1 MKNIQ
6 AQYQDLLEGKTSSAN
21 FMVSVRRDFPQ
32 WVSSTNSFKDAVSIL
47 KSKRIITE
55 MRGLGKW
62 AMDDVSQEE
71 RDAMDAAIKRT
82 GDRRDSMTSED
93 KWVEAVDR
101 ILTQMKD
108 AGDIDDVQF
117 TKAMKVTSNP
127 AFIANYKDGS
137 AAEAAHDLAKTIVGE
152 NLGTAQDEFD
162 ASQQGLNEEPEASPQ
177 AIEVALHTMFDDGLI
192 DDITWKTASKA
203 LPHFNIDDH
212 VNMTGTTTAED
223 LAKELILIA
232 TGKHVE
238 DMQDDGGEE
247 EDPRFDDFKMNKR
260 GLNEAVIKNPNAEVP
275 QEVGYNHVN
284 YRQLMKGM
292 EFELAK
298 AKEITDD
305 ALIKAKQTALKNI
318 KKDPNAY
325 RELMVANVKDVL
337 KKDATLK
344 MQPVKK
350 DNLVDKANGMK
361 VIKKDEK
368 GNVQA
373 TLGKKEKAS
382 KSNKGVKEM
391 TQAPKKVKGVQA
403 FETPGKEKVLALKE
417 HMLMEFGHMQQE
429 VTPEFRVGSRVET
442 KDGKLTGVVSAFDG
456 HIATVKLDSD
466 GSERDLQP
474 NILKHS
480 STTPKTAEAMTPEV
494 ASMGKEEKLKAI
506 KEKLMKFVKK
516 EMEEGAVAQTA
527 SGITIASGMNP
538 GEVAKRATDLK
549 KQTGDPITVVD
560 TKSGAKRKI

>member
-6 AQYQDLLEGKTSSAN
+6 AQYKDLLEGKMSSAN

-47 KSKRIITE
+47 KSKRIIN
-55 MRGLGKW
+55 
-62 AMDDVSQEE
+62 
-71 RDAMDAAIKRT
+71 
-82 GDRRDSMTSED
+82 ED
-93 KWVEAVDR
+93 
-101 ILTQMKD
+101 
-108 AGDIDDVQF
+108 
-117 TKAMKVTSNP
+117 
-127 AFIANYKDGS
+127 
-137 AAEAAHDLAKTIVGE
+137 
-152 NLGTAQDEFD
+152 LGTAQAEFD
-162 ASQQGLNEEPEASPQ
+162 ASQQDLNEEPEASPE

-212 VNMTGTTTAED
+212 MNMIGTTTAED
-223 LAKELILIA
+223 LAKELIFIA
-232 TGKHVE
+232 TGKDVQE
-238 DMQDDGGEE
+238 PTDDYDDYDTDYEEPNEPFDMAES
-247 EDPRFDDFKMNKR
+247 
-260 GLNEAVIKNPNAEVP
+260 LNEAAIKNPNAEAP
-275 QEVGYNHVN
+275 QEIGYDHVN

-298 AKEITDD
+298 AKDITDD

-325 RELMVANVKDVL
+325 RELIVANVKDVM

-350 DNLVDKANGMK
+350 DNMIDKANGMK
-361 VIKKDEK
+361 VVKKDEK

-382 KSNKGVKEM
+382 KGNKGVKEM
-391 TQAPKKVKGVQA
+391 TQSPKKVKGVQA

-417 HMLMEFGHMQQE
+417 HLLVEFGHMQQE
-429 VTPEFRVGSRVET
+429 MTPEFRVGSRVET
-442 KDGKLTGVVSAFDG
+442 KDGRYTGVVSAFDG

-480 STTPKTAEAMTPEV
+480 STAPKPQVPQVPADHLKNMPGLGSVKEV
-494 ASMGKEEKLKAI
+494 SKEDKLKAI

-516 EMEEGAVAQTA
+516 EMEEGAVAQTV
-527 SGITIASGMNP
+527 SGVTVASGMNT
-538 GEVAKRATDLK
+538 GDVTKKAADLK
-549 KQTGDPITVVD
+549 KQTGDPFSVLD
-560 TKSGAKRKI
+560 TKSGVKRKI